1 MELFE
6 LDENMLPI
14 VTAKA
19 LLIPAFKKIVTK
31 DKDRNKEL
39 AKKELAFL
47 YLYCNYNSDFVG
59 LPDNERLDVCKT
71 ELRLPDNWSI
81 DKYVQD
87 AIDEYIKHTELNKPF
102 IKFLKS
108 CYTGLEK
115 IRKYIEEIDLSELDS
130 NGKPVYSA
138 KDLVTNIGKAS
149 ELISAISEL
158 EEKVKKQALS
168 TSKVRGGEQIG
179 VFEEVDN

>member
-6 LDENMLPI
+6 LDENMLPV
-14 VTAKA
+14 VTPQA
-19 LLIPAFKKIVTK
+19 LLIPAFKKIVTR
-31 DKDRNKEL
+31 DKDRFKEL

-47 YLYCNYNSDFVG
+47 FLYCNYNSDFTG
-59 LPDNERLDVCKT
+59 LPDAERLDVCKQ
-71 ELRLPDNWSI
+71 ELKLPDNWVI
-81 DKYVQD
+81 DKYIED
-87 AIDEYIKHTELNKPF
+87 AIVEYVKQTESNKPF

-115 IRKYIEEIDLSELDS
+115 IRKYIEEIDLSELDG

-138 KDLVTNIGKAS
+138 KDLVMNIGKAS
-149 ELISAISEL
+149 ELITSISEL

-168 TSKVRGGEQIG
+168 TAKVRGGQAIG
-179 VFEEVDN
+179 SFEDPD